1 MQIIVT
7 WDKME
12 GHKEKV
18 GQPPGTL
25 IHTGEK
31 LIHEPNITIIDYNQ
45 LEYNENESVSWELC
59 TSSDRKDITRWI
71 HIQGIHEVEM
81 IQQIGS
87 NFEIHPL
94 ILEDI
99 LHTQQRPKAELLSDS
114 IYITVRA
121 FKYDDTKSLDSEQ
134 ISFLIG
140 NGFLVSFQESGI
152 NLFEP
157 IKSRISKELGRIRKS
172 GSDYLAYALL
182 DLIIDQYF
190 VILDVISDRTE
201 EIEDEVIK
209 FPTNE
214 ILQEIHILKRNMIT
228 LRRNVWPLRE
238 IISRLF
244 REDSNLI
251 EDTTHVY
258 LRDLNDHIVQ
268 INDLVETYREI
279 LTGIMD
285 IYLSSVSNRLN
296 EVMKVLAVISTIFI
310 PLTLFASIYGMN
322 FRVMPELDF
331 PWSYPILLFGMLI
344 LGTTLALYFR
354 RKRWI

>member
-1 MQIIVT
+1 
-7 WDKME
+7 ME

-31 LIHEPNITIIDYNQ
+31 LIQEPIITLIDYNQ

-59 TSSDRKDITRWI
+59 TPLERTDITRWI
-71 HIQGIHEVEM
+71 HVQGIHDVEM
-81 IQQIGS
+81 IQKIGS
-87 NFEIHPL
+87 NFDIHPL

-114 IYITVRA
+114 IYITIRA
-121 FKYDDTKSLDSEQ
+121 FKYDDNELLDSEQ

-140 NGFLVSFQESGI
+140 NRFLVSFQESGI

-157 IKSRISKELGRIRKS
+157 IKARISKELGRIRKGS
-172 GSDYLAYALL
+172 SDYLAYALI

-190 VILDVISDRTE
+190 VIIDNISDRIE
-201 EIEDEVIK
+201 AIEDEVLK

-228 LRRNVWPLRE
+228 LKRNVWPIRE

-244 REDSNLI
+244 REDTSLI
-251 EDTTHVY
+251 EDATHVY

-285 IYLSSVSNRLN
+285 IYLSSVSNKLN

-322 FRVMPELDF
+322 FRVMPELDI
-331 PWSYPILLFGMLI
+331 PWSYPILLIGMLT
-344 LGTTLALYFR
+344 LGITLAVYFR

>member
-1 MQIIVT
+1 M
-7 WDKME
+7 D
-12 GHKEKV
+12 GHKEKI

-31 LIHEPNITIIDYNQ
+31 LIHEPIITIIDYNQ

-59 TSSDRKDITRWI
+59 TPSERTDITRWI
-71 HIQGIHEVEM
+71 HVQGIHDIEM
-81 IQQIGS
+81 IQKIGS

-99 LHTQQRPKAELLSDS
+99 LHTQQRPKAEILSDS
-114 IYITVRA
+114 IYIAIRA
-121 FKYDDTKSLDSEQ
+121 FKYDNNEILDSEQ

-140 NGFLVSFQESGI
+140 NGFLVSFQESGR
-152 NLFEP
+152 NLFGQ
-157 IKSRISKELGRIRKS
+157 IKGRISKELGRIRKGS
-172 GSDYLAYALL
+172 SDYLAYALI

-190 VILDVISDRTE
+190 VILDIISDRIET
-201 EIEDEVIK
+201 IEDEVIK
-209 FPTNE
+209 FPTSD
-214 ILQEIHILKRNMIT
+214 ILHEIHILKRNMIT
-228 LRRNVWPLRE
+228 LKRNVWPIRE
-238 IISRLF
+238 ILSRLF

-258 LRDLNDHIVQ
+258 LRDLNDHIIQ

-285 IYLSSVSNRLN
+285 IYLSSVSNKLN

-331 PWSYPILLFGMLI
+331 PWSYPILLVGMLI
-344 LGTTLALYFR
+344 LGITLAVYFK